1 MLHPI
6 TCQVL
11 NEAEKHDRAV
21 QREAFQLRNKLGA
34 AGSKYPSRFA
44 QWASTL
50 GTFLVV
56 AGPVGKFFN
65 EPCHL
70 AHAPERKREFLP

>member
-56 AGPVGKFFN
+56 AGARLIAWQIPPGSRVS
-65 EPCHL
+65 
-70 AHAPERKREFLP
+70 RKARG

>member
-11 NEAEKHDRAV
+11 NDAEKHDRAV
-21 QREAFQLRNKLGA
+21 QREAFQLRNRLGA
-34 AGSKYPSRFA
+34 AGFKYPSLFA

-56 AGPVGKFFN
+56 VGARLIAWQI
-65 EPCHL
+65 P
-70 AHAPERKREFLP
+70 PGSQVSRKARG